1 MVTSDGGGPALPSFA
16 GDSRGSMVDLY
27 QSLACLAARQWPR
40 TVRSGV
46 AAKRRLDPRRCGIS
60 NRLFDGAHCE
70 LPHHV
75 GGLTMQVLGS
85 VAFGV
90 MTVVNLVVLA
100 AVLYG
105 MFHRSK

>member
-1 MVTSDGGGPALPSFA
+1 
-16 GDSRGSMVDLY
+16 
-27 QSLACLAARQWPR
+27 
-40 TVRSGV
+40 
-46 AAKRRLDPRRCGIS
+46 
-60 NRLFDGAHCE
+60 
-70 LPHHV
+70 
-75 GGLTMQVLGS
+75 MQALGS

>member
-1 MVTSDGGGPALPSFA
+1 MP
-16 GDSRGSMVDLY
+16 
-27 QSLACLAARQWPR
+27 
-40 TVRSGV
+40 
-46 AAKRRLDPRRCGIS
+46 RLDPVDAGFPTVFSTEHTASYHTTI
-60 NRLFDGAHCE
+60 L
-70 LPHHV
+70 LV